1 MFYIFHVGYY
11 YTWQIQESTNYILDF
26 QNIFS
31 NSIYP
36 LLLKSKAIHAFILFL
51 LFFVFKAINVPLKDP
66 KVLIIIRI
74 LTVILPLFGL
84 GNR

>member
-1 MFYIFHVGYY
+1 MLATTTLGKYKRVQIISWIFK
-11 YTWQIQESTNYILDF
+11 
-26 QNIFS
+26 
-31 NSIYP
+31 IYSP
-36 LLLKSKAIHAFILFL
+36 TAFIRYCLLLKSKAIHAFILFL
-51 LFFVFKAINVPLKDP
+51 LFFVFKAINIPLKDP